1 MKNCKSLILGCVF
14 AVLVLP
20 LVGLSN
26 ASAQNLL
33 VTGDFETGDFTGW
46 EMFGES
52 PSSVLSVESPDNGP
66 SLPGSN
72 NAFLNNQAEALALGI
87 KQGTGN
93 GSAGPGTYYY
103 SFDLQLT
110 EAGVGAV
117 IFLEIFAEM
126 EDGGVVGSLLQ
137 GPWFPAP
144 GEWITI
150 QGTFEAT
157 AANTS
162 FLTMQFAAITGAVQ
176 GSVSA
181 YHVDNAYIGVD
192 QPVGVEEE
200 SWGGIKALY
209 R

>member
-20 LVGLSN
+20 LVGMGN

-33 VTGDFETGDFTGW
+33 VNGDFETGDFTGW
-46 EMFGES
+46 EVFGEDAS
-52 PSSVLSVESPDNGP
+52 ADASVESPDNGP

-72 NAFLNNQAEALALGI
+72 NAFLNNQAEARALGI
-87 KQGTGN
+87 KQGTGD
-93 GSAGPGTYYY
+93 GSASPGTYNYL
-103 SFDLQLT
+103 FDLQLT

-117 IFLEIFAEM
+117 FFFEIFAEVAG
-126 EDGGVVGSLLQ
+126 GGVVGQTLQ
-137 GPWFPAP
+137 GPWFPTP

-150 QGTFEAT
+150 QGTFDAP
-157 AANTS
+157 ANTDN
-162 FLTMQFAAITGAVQ
+162 LTVQFAAITGAVV

-181 YHVDNAYIGVD
+181 YHVDNAYIGVGD
-192 QPVGVEEE
+192 PVATEAMN
-200 SWGGIKALY
+200 WGDAKSLY